1 MINACFSL
9 ILVLFPCFDRNIQK
23 VWNLVLDGVKPNG
36 IMNLE
41 QNPKLWTYLAKNV
54 PNPSPNLEKVS
65 FDSRTISKTELQM
78 NPKPVTINWVGRLSQ
93 LYIFWIITYSNECQQ
108 KVLFYVFSSFTF
120 HYLNFEFEFS
130 DTFSR
135 TLVRNKCYTNIA
147 QQPTVLPSACL
158 LQQQC
163 DSKNFNW
170 IF

>member
-1 MINACFSL
+1 MFLFDSSFVSL
-9 ILVLFPCFDRNIQK
+9 LWSKYTEGLE
-23 VWNLVLDGVKPNG
+23 LVLDEVKPNG

-78 NPKPVTINWVGRLSQ
+78 NPKPVTMNWVGRLSQ